1 MTYNGSVYISVKIQL
16 TKTVCNI
23 TVHKSA
29 KHLLCKKKTTVTML
43 QYCDKV
49 YSVGTQTCSIG

>member
-23 TVHKSA
+23 TVRESA
-29 KHLLCKKKTTVTML
+29 KHLLCKKNNCHNATVL
-43 QYCDKV
+43 
-49 YSVGTQTCSIG
+49 